1 MFPKDYTTSKCLRLM
16 CLYSYTARLYNIVI
30 VHCCIARGC
39 LERVNLLQS
48 VESMKQHYGSFTI
61 PAGTG
66 SRETDFMSH
75 HPIIKLTWTQSHQL
89 QNCIQNTPRPHL
101 KIQPIEE
108 NKGCSGC
115 LKKLSFYRIVNL
127 HTGVPPA
134 TGNGNPQDC
143 QPQDCR
149 RDSSMKSWGWPL
161 PVAGGTPVCKLTIR

>member
-16 CLYSYTARLYNIVI
+16 CLNSYTARLYNIVI

-39 LERVNLLQS
+39 LERVNLLQC

-108 NKGCSGC
+108 KKGSYNRVS
-115 LKKLSFYRIVNL
+115 KKTEFYRIVSL

-134 TGNGNPQDC
+134 TGNGHPQDFILESLL
-143 QPQDCR
+143 Q
-149 RDSSMKSWGWPL
+149 SWGW
-161 PVAGGTPVCKLTIR
+161 KS

>member
-16 CLYSYTARLYNIVI
+16 CLNSYTARLYNIVI

-108 NKGCSGC
+108 KKGSYNRVS
-115 LKKLSFYRIVNL
+115 KKTEFYRIVSL
-127 HTGVPPA
+127 H

-143 QPQDCR
+143 NPEVGNPEGSCC
-149 RDSSMKSWGWPL
+149 L
-161 PVAGGTPVCKLTIR
+161 

>member
-16 CLYSYTARLYNIVI
+16 CLNSYTARLYNIVI

-108 NKGCSGC
+108 NKGSSGC
-115 LKKLSFYRIVNL
+115 LKKWVLPNCEFAYWSPSCYRQWPPSGF

-134 TGNGNPQDC
+134 IL
-143 QPQDCR
+143 R
-149 RDSSMKSWGWPL
+149 LAILRVPL
-161 PVAGGTPVCKLTIR
+161 A

>member
-1 MFPKDYTTSKCLRLM
+1 MFPKHYTTSKCLRLM
-16 CLYSYTARLYNIVI
+16 CLNSYTARLYNIVI
-30 VHCCIARGC
+30 VHPCIAREC
-39 LERVNLLQS
+39 LERVNLLQR

-108 NKGCSGC
+108 KKRSYNRVS
-115 LKKLSFYRIVNL
+115 KKLSFTKLWVCNCIL
-127 HTGVPPA
+127 ESLLLQA
-134 TGNGNPQDC
+134 TGNGQASRPSV
-143 QPQDCR
+143 R
-149 RDSSMKSWGWPL
+149 R
-161 PVAGGTPVCKLTIR
+161 